1 MRQIAKCKAKNEENI
16 DSAAAFCL
24 AEGPFPGLWLV
35 NRRPTGL

>member
-1 MRQIAKCKAKNEENI
+1 MRQMANCKAKNKENI

-24 AEGPFPGLWLV
+24 AEGRLAGVRLV